1 MANGKFVT
9 YYRVSTQ
16 RQEQSGLGLDAQRES
31 VRQYLNGGAWEV
43 VAEFTETES
52 GRKSDAQRPQLAAAL
67 AACKKQGAV
76 LLVAKLDRL
85 ARNVHFV
92 SGLMQAGV
100 KFVAVDLP
108 EANDLTIHI
117 MAAFAEHEA
126 KRISQRTK
134 DTIASKKARVEAG
147 TDKSGKTV
155 WAEAW
160 GVAGPGNLR
169 SNIEERKAL
178 ADTNA
183 KKLEATINAYRA
195 AGMSLRVMM
204 ATLNNSGARTAR
216 GGLWSLT
223 QLQRVMAR
231 LAEMAGAPVL

>member
-16 RQEQSGLGLDAQRES
+16 RQGVSGLGLEAQRES
-31 VRQYLNGGAWEV
+31 VRQHLNGSSWEV
-43 VAEFTETES
+43 IEEFVEVES
-52 GRKSDAQRPQLAAAL
+52 GRKTNDQRPKLAAAL

-160 GVAGPGNLR
+160 GVAGPSNLR
-169 SNIEERKAL
+169 SNIEDRKAL
-178 ADTNA
+178 ANTNA
-183 KKLEATINAYRA
+183 KKLEATIGAYRA
-195 AGMSLRVMM
+195 AGMSLSVMVKN
-204 ATLNNSGARTAR
+204 LNDSGASTTH
-216 GGLWSLT
+216 GKLWSVT
-223 QLQRVMAR
+223 QLRRVMAR
-231 LAEMAGAPVL
+231 LAELAGAPVL